1 MFPTRILLATDV
13 SPEATRAAQMA
24 VGLSTRLDSELH
36 LVHVGVAPSV
46 YAAAESEIL
55 DFEFHEKIRE
65 RAEEEAEITLNEQ
78 VAEIREAGGE
88 VAGAHARVGRP
99 DAEIVRVAEEIGA
112 GLVVLGSRGM
122 GPIRRALMGSVSRS
136 VVRHAHC
143 SVLVVRESGG
153 GGELPSKILL
163 AFDGSVEA
171 QLAARAAVEITGA
184 ADSELHVL
192 YTMQTER
199 YMPYPGPEVWE
210 DWKANLE
217 RAKRHA
223 RSWVEGQAK
232 GMQADGPKAAHAHL
246 AFGRPDEEIVKLSE
260 ELEAELIVLG
270 SRGLGRMRRALMGSV
285 SDSVVRHAHCSVL
298 VVRHS
303 SQEERAEGTARTLL
317 REMREVHNDRHP
329 DQPLQEETPL
339 HPHLAAERLDLSPEH
354 PDYGDAMGWL
364 EYSGAIV
371 PYDPG
376 ASLSGMGTHA
386 ITRRGLEILEE
397 DT

>member
-1 MFPTRILLATDV
+1 V
-13 SPEATRAAQMA
+13 A
-24 VGLSTRLDSELH
+24 VGLSNGLDSELH
-36 LVHVGVAPSV
+36 VVHVGVAPNA

-65 RAEEEAEITLNEQ
+65 RAEEEAK
-78 VAEIREAGGE
+78 IRLDEEAQKIRNMGGKL
-88 VAGAHARVGRP
+88 AGAEARVGRP
-99 DAEIVRVAEEIGA
+99 DAEIVRLAEELGA
-112 GLVVLGSRGM
+112 GLVVVGSRGL
-122 GPIRRALMGSVSRS
+122 GPMRRALMGSVSSS

-143 SVLVVRESGG
+143 PVLVVRNSGG
-153 GGELPSKILL
+153 GTELPRKILL
-163 AFDGSVEA
+163 ALDGSGEA

-184 ADSELHVL
+184 ANSELHVL

-210 DWKANLE
+210 GWEANLE

-223 RSWVEGQAK
+223 RSWVEGQAEL
-232 GMQADGPKAAHAHL
+232 MQAEGTRAAHAHL
-246 AFGRPDEEIVKLSE
+246 AFGRPDEEIVKLSQ

-285 SDSVVRHAHCSVL
+285 SESVVRHAHCSVL
-298 VVRHS
+298 VVRPS
-303 SQEERAEGTARTLL
+303 FQGERAEKMARTLL
-317 REMREVHNDRHP
+317 REIQEVHNERHP
-329 DQPLQEETPL
+329 DQPLQEETL
-339 HPHLAAERLDLSPEH
+339 LQPHFAAERLDLSPEH

>member
-1 MFPTRILLATDV
+1 MILLATDG

-24 VGLSTRLDSELH
+24 VGLSNGLDSELH
-36 LVHVGVAPSV
+36 LVHIGVAPSA

-55 DFEFHEKIRE
+55 DFEFHKKIRE
-65 RAEEEAEITLNEQ
+65 RAEEEAK
-78 VAEIREAGGE
+78 IRLDEEAQKIRNMGGKL
-88 VAGAHARVGRP
+88 AGAQARVGRP
-99 DAEIVRVAEEIGA
+99 DAEIVSLAEELGA
-112 GLVVLGSRGM
+112 GLVVVGSRGL
-122 GPIRRALMGSVSRS
+122 GPIRRALMGSVSSS

-143 SVLVVRESGG
+143 PVLVVRNSGG
-153 GGELPSKILL
+153 GSELPRKILL
-163 AFDGSVEA
+163 AFDGSGEA

-184 ADSELHVL
+184 DNSELHVL

-199 YMPYPGPEVWE
+199 YRPYPGPEVWE
-210 DWKANLE
+210 GWEANLE

-223 RSWVEGQAK
+223 RSWVEGQAEL
-232 GMQADGPKAAHAHL
+232 MQAEGTGAAHAHL
-246 AFGRPDEEIVKLSE
+246 AFGKADEEIVKLSQ

-270 SRGLGRMRRALMGSV
+270 SRGFGRMRRALMGSV

-298 VVRHS
+298 VVRQI
-303 SQEERAEGTARTLL
+303 SQEERAEGMARTLL
-317 REMREVHNDRHP
+317 REMREVHNERHP

-339 HPHLAAERLDLSPEH
+339 HPHVAAERLDLSPEH

-371 PYDPG
+371 PYNPG